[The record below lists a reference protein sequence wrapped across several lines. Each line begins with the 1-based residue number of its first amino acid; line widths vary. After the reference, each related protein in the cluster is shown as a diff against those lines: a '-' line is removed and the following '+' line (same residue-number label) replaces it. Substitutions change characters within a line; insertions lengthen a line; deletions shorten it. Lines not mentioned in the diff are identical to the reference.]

1 MDKKKNLSDKEL
13 LALGKPTPKVK
24 KKILFKQYTSK
35 YINLGLANRDSKTI
49 RKELSAIAKRGA
61 YMIMRSI
68 LKDCRLPTKLK
79 DHESP
84 FITVIIHAGIVEK
97 IGDKTTF
104 VYPADG
110 GRLEEV

>member
-1 MDKKKNLSDKEL
+1 MDKKKNLTDKEL

-24 KKILFKQYTSK
+24 KRILFKQYTSK
-35 YINLGLANRDSKTI
+35 YINLGLAKRDNKTI

-61 YMIMRSI
+61 YMVMKSI
-68 LKDCRLPTKLK
+68 LKDSRLPHKLK
-79 DHESP
+79 EYESP
-84 FITVIIHAGIVEK
+84 FITVIIHAGIVETK
-97 IGDKTTF
+97 DDKTVF